1 MSQANAAVPKK
12 LEKLVE
18 PAYVPPQEVEV
29 LKIADLLTNV
39 REIPE
44 TQQGRLGITVEG
56 GRGFPLWC
64 AGDLSLV
71 RKPCVAVVGAREV
84 SPSGAARAR
93 RVSRELC
100 NSGVVVVSGLAKGV
114 DTEAMKAAME
124 AKGRTIAVIGTPVDK
139 VYPAENRRLQEVV
152 YEEHLLISQFVPG
165 KKTYPSNFPERNKL
179 MAAISDATVIVEASD
194 TSGSLHQAAECLRL
208 NRWLF
213 IAKSLL
219 EDRTL
224 QWPSKFTHYAKTRSL
239 SATKDILDVLKET
252 EASTRPEREGLR
264 NFSVCPH
271 CRQYGREGSWVRIQ
285 QDTPILSRSD
295 GRHFHLFLVAGP
307 LPQHG
312 PSGGI
317 VAGRVIAQFAYALD
331 EQSLQRETV
340 DVLLRVLDTRRE
352 PLMNAME
359 DAADKLAT
367 VLQSKEALKAKYF
380 YTDGELSE
388 LP

>member
-1 MSQANAAVPKK
+1 
-12 LEKLVE
+12 
-18 PAYVPPQEVEV
+18 
-29 LKIADLLTNV
+29 
-39 REIPE
+39 
-44 TQQGRLGITVEG
+44 
-56 GRGFPLWC
+56 
-64 AGDLSLV
+64 
-71 RKPCVAVVGAREV
+71 
-84 SPSGAARAR
+84 
-93 RVSRELC
+93 
-100 NSGVVVVSGLAKGV
+100 
-114 DTEAMKAAME
+114 
-124 AKGRTIAVIGTPVDK
+124 
-139 VYPAENRRLQEVV
+139 
-152 YEEHLLISQFVPG
+152 
-165 KKTYPSNFPERNKL
+165 

-194 TSGSLHQAAECLRL
+194 TSGSLHQAAECVRL